1 MIYEEASKYIVGI
14 FLKVKNIYSYLDNN
28 ISLNI
33 FSFKFISN
41 IKYEINST
49 NILIK
54 IYYKNYR
61 YEFIYSKNNLKL
73 FFISKY
79 YNEQLYFCSKQMYK
93 SNIKQ
98 NLIHYITMNDLDT
111 VIYSKKMS
119 ISYVFFYINHKLK
132 SKENYFFLNSFRY
145 YYLYDKIYI
154 SCISL
159 IPIYYGYRKKNIYKY
174 SNYRFYILY

>member
-1 MIYEEASKYIVGI
+1 
-14 FLKVKNIYSYLDNN
+14 
-28 ISLNI
+28 
-33 FSFKFISN
+33 
-41 IKYEINST
+41 
-49 NILIK
+49 
-54 IYYKNYR
+54 
-61 YEFIYSKNNLKL
+61 
-73 FFISKY
+73 
-79 YNEQLYFCSKQMYK
+79 MYK

-98 NLIHYITMNDLDT
+98 NLIHYITMKDLDT

-119 ISYVFFYINHKLK
+119 ISYVFYYINHKLK